1 MKLKRVIT
9 IEYHWNVDNSDL
21 KNGNGYNLDEIAEK
35 AIFEARLQNISEG
48 ELTATIEDKTITG
61 YWSFKYNF
69 NKTGL
74 KRL

>member
-1 MKLKRVIT
+1 MKLKRVINV
-9 IEYHWNVDNSDL
+9 EYHWNVDGFNIKDIDIF
-21 KNGNGYNLDEIAEK
+21 GLDEIAEK

-61 YWSFKYNF
+61 YWSFNYNF